1 MELIG
6 WSLLGALIGVA
17 AAQKKGFN
25 MVGAVIGGLLLG
37 PLAVLMFFVSGVTK
51 SDANRKKCPF
61 CAEFV
66 KAEAIVCMHCK
77 RDLPAPQPVAVAPPA
92 PLKDPSKPPEGWKP
106 KSKAVSP

>member
-17 AAQKKGFN
+17 AAQKKGFS
-25 MVGAVIGGLLLG
+25 VAGGIIGGLLLG
-37 PLAVLMFFVSGVTK
+37 PFAILMFLVSGISK
-51 SDANRKKCPF
+51 DDKRKKCPF

-77 RDLPAPQPVAVAPPA
+77 RDLPAPQPVAVAPAA
-92 PLKDPSKPPEGWKP
+92 PLRDPSKPPEGWKP